1 MPSPFP
7 GMDPFLE
14 GHLWPDVH
22 HAFAGEIRRRLT
34 PRLAPR
40 YVARLEIYVV
50 EDENPEAEV
59 GILYPDVEVLR
70 SGVGIGGD
78 REKNAEA
85 PESKPA
91 LKAPLTIPVI
101 QPIDV
106 RIAAVEIRDT
116 ASNQLVTCIEI
127 LSPVNKRGR
136 GLSRYRKRRERI
148 LASNVHLL
156 EIDLLRRGT
165 RVLASHPRLPST
177 AYLITLTRSPPV
189 SVEVWPIELS
199 QRLPEVPVPLR
210 APDADVSLELSPALS
225 TIYDEAAYQLS
236 VDYAGSPPPPPTSEA
251 DQRWMR
257 ELLERARR

>member
-22 HAFAGEIRRRLT
+22 HALAGEIRRRLT

-70 SGVGIGGD
+70 ARGGISGD
-78 REKNAEA
+78 RAKAPEA
-85 PESKPA
+85 PQSDPR
-91 LKAPLTIPVI
+91 LTAPLTLPVI
-101 QPIDV
+101 QPIET
-106 RIAAVEIRDT
+106 RIAAVEIRDA
-116 ASNQLVTCIEI
+116 ASNQLVTTIEI
-127 LSPVNKRGR
+127 LSPVIKREP
-136 GLSRYRKRRERI
+136 GLSRYRKRRDRI
-148 LASNVHLL
+148 LGSGVHLL
-156 EIDLLRRGT
+156 ELDLLRRGS
-165 RVLASHPRLPST
+165 RVLATHPRLPAT

-189 SVEVWPIELS
+189 SVEVWPVGLS
-199 QRLPEVPVPLR
+199 ERLPDVPVPLR
-210 APDADVSLELSPALS
+210 APDPDVSLELSPALS
-225 TIYDEAAYQLS
+225 TVHDEAAYQLS
-236 VDYAGSPPPPPTSEA
+236 VDYAGSPPPPSIPEP
-251 DQRWMR
+251 DERWMR